1 MMLNLFKVSNE
12 EIRTMSRRCSSVFVV
27 ILKQI
32 QCLASVFVVILK
44 QIQRLAICDVLRY
57 LVSFVQCKKH
67 VSLVKFRLKPAVPAT
82 TLLKVSLLR
91 GCFFTLCKLFKQYQ
105 IAQSV
110 TYYLLLFTG
119 KSLVNLKCRYI
130 CSKAAVKVL
139 N

>member
-1 MMLNLFKVSNE
+1 MLNLFKVSNE

-91 GCFFTLCKLFKQYQ
+91 GCFSRFVNCSNSTKLRKTSHIIFYC
-105 IAQSV
+105 
-110 TYYLLLFTG
+110 
-119 KSLVNLKCRYI
+119 SLANLW
-130 CSKAAVKVL
+130 L
-139 N
+139 T